1 MSKLAPE
8 RRCSMDSGR
17 QQNNVFW
24 FTQAPIKT
32 LRDFNYFP
40 SINVVQS
47 CRSRQFFIF
56 FFLFIDRRAARNRW
70 MEALT
75 PSVIL
80 LYDPQTVAVTM
91 QRSRINAVRV
101 PKRRRLRLS
110 FLSTLEELEKPLVH
124 LGQNKTHLI
133 SIPTSLILWK
143 VWFQNGVYSFWLT
156 NCRMQY

>member
-56 FFLFIDRRAARNRW
+56 FSLFIDRRAARNRW

-124 LGQNKTHLI
+124 SFRPKKNIPNIHTNLI
-133 SIPTSLILWK
+133 NTVKGLIPKWCVLIL
-143 VWFQNGVYSFWLT
+143 T
-156 NCRMQY
+156 N